1 MQPGEA
7 RPSDRSLS
15 VYTANVRGQLSHG
28 LGAILQ
34 DAGQLYDI
42 IALTETWLPEDAT
55 PPELEGYDALNLPR
69 PRRLQKK
76 GSSRGGICVYIKHC
90 SGLKVATTCA
100 EQHGYFLSL
109 RLTFAPQPCTIPFA
123 SLQLFCCYF
132 SPDDGRVLSPEQV
145 TRLWGFFSEE
155 VAEAVGKGHALVV
168 GDLNART
175 AALPDHPPVGSDMS
189 GMEELFSL
197 DRPPVCSVRKSA
209 DQGKVN
215 KAGRR
220 LLGMCKR
227 TNMRIANGRKPGDE
241 HGAVTYVSSGGGA
254 SLVDYVLAS
263 PALMPLIPDLRVLPA
278 PSSDHHAI
286 LFHIRLSAPPP
297 APAPTA
303 PQCAADLT
311 LPARMKGAKEIA
323 AWADHLKT
331 APVKAQVATLTKLAA
346 EVPGGLAALQ
356 DLCRQFDVLVEDTWS
371 DATSAI
377 SSRKA
382 ARVLRRPQTG
392 LPQPK
397 WWTPEL
403 TWKRRQMRRAL
414 RSQPRSEATLQLRR
428 AYHSLLRRT
437 CRAWEQ
443 QFGANLVRLWTEDP
457 NRFWQTFKARKKGS
471 VPISKLEQH
480 LHFSALFS
488 SAPDAAD
495 HPIADASAAARPQPS
510 AAPSH
515 SAAQPSST
523 PPYQSPSPSQQPS
536 QPPQPP
542 SSPSQP
548 SPEPPPPPSAAAA
561 PQPTAAPAPPSLPS
575 SPPTLAPAP
584 ASATQQQQA
593 TSPEPPSRERPLP
606 PRAPLVSSAPLDEPF
621 SVDEVLTSIAKLK
634 NGKSTVGQLS
644 TEALQLAAPQLAAYI
659 ATLFNACVAAG
670 SLPTFWALCT
680 ITAVHKGGDAADINN
695 YRGIAV
701 GSLLAKLYA
710 SVLTA
715 RLDKWTEE
723 NNLRSR
729 SQAGFRKDF
738 RTADQVLVL
747 RTMIEKARL
756 DSIPLY
762 VCYVDFKKAY
772 DSVPRDLLWR
782 KLQQRLGIG
791 DTAMQALK
799 ALYAEV
805 PMAVSTAEGLGPVF
819 QSHLGLKQGC
829 PLSPLLFG
837 LYVDDL
843 EQELAKIGSTASFPV
858 LSGNDVVAVMY
869 ADDLGLAAEDAAGLQ
884 RQLDQLRAY
893 AATWGLTVNVKKTK
907 VVVYKAL
914 NTTCPPHTLTY
925 DGVEV
930 EQLEA
935 FSYLGVQLHAHRR
948 MAHAID
954 IKVESGTRAA
964 HMFFAQ
970 CREMHITDPVALIE
984 LFRAI
989 VLPIVQY
996 GHEVW
1001 APSMLCMA
1009 HPDNN
1014 PADTLW
1020 RWVLRR
1026 VLGLRA
1032 GTPNDVLLVEA
1043 GQLPC
1048 RIDFIVSLAKY
1059 WNRLV
1064 SMRGDRLVKDAFLE
1078 SIKLMPHCSKP
1089 HSVKASWATQ
1099 VVSLLSPVADP
1110 LTADGKPQRVNVK
1123 SVRDNLHKAFLQSV
1137 SDSRSSM
1144 TLSYL
1149 KITGALNC
1157 ATYGPAV
1164 HLQAVQH
1171 NRCRRALTQLRTG
1184 SHWLR
1189 IATALWA
1196 PGKPLE
1202 RHERLCRRCD
1212 RGEVDDLFHMVWNC
1226 PALLPQR
1233 FAHAALYS
1241 SMPADATEQQFLQQ
1255 PDQQLLASFALACRK
1270 ECRRLEHDN

>member
-1 MQPGEA
+1 MY
-7 RPSDRSLS
+7 S
-15 VYTANVRGQLSHG
+15 ANVRGQLSHG

-34 DAGQLYDI
+34 DAGQLFDI

-55 PPELEGYDALNLPR
+55 PPELEGYDAFNLPR
-69 PRRLQKK
+69 PRNLQKK
-76 GSSRGGICVYIKHC
+76 CPSRGGICVYIKHC
-90 SGLKVATTCA
+90 PGLKVATTCT
-100 EQHGYFLSL
+100 EQHAYFLSL
-109 RLTFAPQPCTIPFA
+109 RLTFTSQPCTICCP

-132 SPDDGRVLSPEQV
+132 SPDDGRVLSHEQV
-145 TRLWGFFSEE
+145 THLWGFFAEE
-155 VAEAVGKGHALVV
+155 VAEAVGKGHVLVV

-175 AALPDHPPVGSDMS
+175 AALPDHPPVGCDMT

-197 DRPPVCSVRKSA
+197 DRPPVCSVRNSA
-209 DQGKVN
+209 DQGKTN

-220 LLGMCKR
+220 LLGVCKR

-241 HGAVTYVSSGGGA
+241 HGAVTFVSSGGGA

-286 LFHIRLSAPPP
+286 LFHVCLSAPPP
-297 APAPTA
+297 APAPA
-303 PQCAADLT
+303 ALPCAADLT

-331 APVKAQVATLTKLAA
+331 APVKAQVAKLTKLAA

-356 DLCRQFDVLVEDTWS
+356 DLCQQFDVLIEDTWS

-377 SSRKA
+377 SSSKA
-382 ARVLRRPQTG
+382 AKVLRRPQTG

-457 NRFWQTFKARKKGS
+457 NRFWRTFKARKKGS

-480 LHFSALFS
+480 LHFSTLFS

-495 HPIADASAAARPQPS
+495 HPIASASAAALPQPS
-510 AAPSH
+510 A
-515 SAAQPSST
+515 T
-523 PPYQSPSPSQQPS
+523 PQATPSPSQ
-536 QPPQPP
+536 PP
-542 SSPSQP
+542 S
-548 SPEPPPPPSAAAA
+548 EPPLSAAAA
-561 PQPTAAPAPPSLPS
+561 PQPTAAPAPSPLSS
-575 SPPTLAPAP
+575 SPPTPAPAP
-584 ASATQQQQA
+584 APTTQQQQA
-593 TSPEPPSRERPLP
+593 AAPEPPSRERPLP

-621 SVDEVLTSIAKLK
+621 TDDEVLTSIAKLK

-659 ATLFNACVAAG
+659 ATLFNACIAAG

-723 NNLRSR
+723 NNLRAR
-729 SQAGFRKDF
+729 GQAGFRKDF

-756 DSIPLY
+756 HSVPLY

-782 KLQQRLGIG
+782 KLQLRLGIG

-858 LSGNDVVAVMY
+858 LSGNKVVAAMY

-907 VVVYKAL
+907 VVVYKAH
-914 NTTCPPHTLTY
+914 NATCPPHTLTY

-935 FSYLGVQLHAHRR
+935 FSYLGVQLHAYRR

-1048 RIDFIVSLAKY
+1048 RIDFVVSLAKY

-1064 SMRGDRLVKDAFLE
+1064 SMRGDRMVKDAFLE
-1078 SIKLMPHCSKP
+1078 SIKLMPHCRKP
-1089 HSVKASWATQ
+1089 HSAKASWATQ

-1137 SDSRSSM
+1137 SDSRSSV

-1149 KITGALNC
+1149 RITGALNH

-1171 NRCRRALTQLRTG
+1171 NRGRRALTQLRTG

-1196 PGKPLE
+1196 AGKTLE

-1212 RGEVDDLFHMVWNC
+1212 RGEVDDIPHMVWNC

-1255 PDQQLLASFALACRK
+1255 PDQQQLASFALACRK
-1270 ECRRLEHDN
+1270 ECRRLENDK